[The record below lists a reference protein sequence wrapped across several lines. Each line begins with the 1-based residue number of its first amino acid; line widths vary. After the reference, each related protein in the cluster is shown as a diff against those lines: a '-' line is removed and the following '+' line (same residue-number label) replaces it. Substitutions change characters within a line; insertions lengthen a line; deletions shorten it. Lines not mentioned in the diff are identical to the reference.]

1 MTALLPWPDLL
12 TAVEREGALLLRAA
26 RAAGLGVPV
35 PSCPGWTVE
44 DLVRHTAQV
53 YEHKVQCIRLGAPP
67 EPWPPDRSAAEP
79 LAWFAAALDA
89 VVDEL
94 RSHEA
99 SDSAWTWFPEDQTVG
114 FWIRR
119 MAQETLIHR
128 VDAELAAQAAHALSE
143 ISPIDPALAV
153 DGIDELLAVFL
164 DDDWSEWPGSVSA
177 PPPFTVVV
185 TAGDARPDRAPA
197 DGASPTTGA
206 RAATTATWRLRIEPS
221 RVSAVRESGG
231 AAADVTVAGPPA
243 EVLLWLWARGGDDAV
258 TVTGGEGLQQALRD
272 RLTAATQ

>member
-164 DDDWSEWPGSVSA
+164 DDDWSEWPGSASA

-185 TAGDARPDRAPA
+185 TTTAHPRPDE
-197 DGASPTTGA
+197 
-206 RAATTATWRLRIEPS
+206 TWRLLLEPS

-258 TVTGGEGLQQALRD
+258 TVTGDEGLQQALRD